1 MSRILCYNGLMAHT
15 SFTAQMAAK
24 TGLDEKYIIPYG
36 LDKAKVS
43 LQAFKSTD
51 KRGKLILVSA
61 LTPTPA
67 GEGKTTV
74 SIGLA
79 QGMQAIG
86 KKVCLALRE
95 PSMGPVF
102 GRKGGATGGG
112 ASSITPGESINLCF
126 NGDFPAITAANNLL
140 AAVIDNALFYKT
152 TRLDQNKVTWK
163 RVMDM
168 NDRSLRSIVVGLNRN
183 GVPREDGFNITP
195 ASEIMACFCLAEDF
209 DDLRRRIDNIVIGF
223 TADDEAVYARE
234 LGVTDALLA
243 ILRDAINPNLVQSL
257 EGVPAFVHGGPFANI
272 AHGCNSVIATK
283 MAMTCGDYA
292 VTEAGFAFDLGAEK
306 FLDIKCRQSGIS
318 PDAIVIV
325 ATIRALKMHGGVA
338 KTDLETPNADAVRR
352 GLDNLAAHI
361 ESAKLYNRP
370 VTVAINLF
378 AATDTEEEIAAVK
391 ELCASM
397 DVRCAVADVFGK
409 GGAGATELAKLVT
422 DSISDSPAPFECLYS
437 LDIPVEERM
446 ATIARKIYG
455 ADGIVLTKAAQK
467 KLALMEKNGLTALPI
482 CMAKTQNSLSD
493 NAALTGRPKGFTITI
508 RDFEIANGAG
518 FLVALCGDILRM
530 PALPKVPSACDI
542 RVDADGNISGM
553 KG

>member
-1 MSRILCYNGLMAHT
+1 MANT
-15 SFTAQMAAK
+15 ESFTAKMAA
-24 TGLDEKYIIPYG
+24 TLGLDEQMVVPYG
-36 LDKAKVS
+36 RDKAKVS
-43 LQAFKSTD
+43 LQVLRERPRK
-51 KRGKLILVSA
+51 GKLVLVSA

-79 QGMQAIG
+79 QGLKANG
-86 KKVCLALRE
+86 KSVCLALRE

-126 NGDFPAITAANNLL
+126 NGDFPAITSANNLL

-152 TRLDQNKVTWK
+152 TRLDQNKVLWK
-163 RVMDM
+163 RVIDM
-168 NDRSLRSIVVGLNRN
+168 NDRSLRSIVVGLNKN
-183 GVPREDGFNITP
+183 GVPREEGFNITP
-195 ASEIMACFCLAEDF
+195 ASEIMACFCLAEDLE
-209 DDLRRRIDNIVIGF
+209 DLRRRIDNIVVGF
-223 TADDEAVYARE
+223 TAEDEAVYARE
-234 LGVTDALLA
+234 FGVTDSLLA
-243 ILRDAINPNLVQSL
+243 ILREAINPNLVQSL

-283 MAMTCGDYA
+283 MALACADYA

-306 FLDIKCRQSGIS
+306 FLDIKCRQSGLS

-338 KTDLETPNADAVRR
+338 KTELDPPNADAVRR
-352 GLDNLAAHI
+352 GLANLQAHI

-378 AATDTEEEIAAVK
+378 EAFDTEEEIAAVK
-391 ELCASM
+391 ELCAQM
-397 DVRCAVADVFGK
+397 GVGCAVANVFGK
-409 GGAGATELAKLVT
+409 GGEGARELAAIVAE
-422 DSISDSPAPFECLYS
+422 SMEGAAPEPFKCLYE

-455 ADGIVLTKAAQK
+455 ADGVVLTKAAQK
-467 KLALMEKNGLTALPI
+467 KLALMAANGLTDLPI

-493 NAALTGRPKGFTITI
+493 NATLPGRPTGFTITV

-518 FLVALCGDILRM
+518 FLVALCGDIMRM
-530 PALPKVPSACDI
+530 PALPKVPSACAI
-542 RVDADGNISGM
+542 KVDADGNISGM

>member
-1 MSRILCYNGLMAHT
+1 
-15 SFTAQMAAK
+15 MAAVL
-24 TGLDEKYIIPYG
+24 GLDEQMIIPYG
-36 LDKAKVS
+36 RDKAKVS
-43 LQAFKSTD
+43 LQVLKERPC
-51 KRGKLILVSA
+51 KGKLILVSA

-79 QGMQAIG
+79 QGMKAIG
-86 KKVCLALRE
+86 KNVCLALRE

-112 ASSITPGESINLCF
+112 ASSITPGESINLGF
-126 NGDFPAITAANNLL
+126 TGDFPAITAANNLL

-168 NDRSLRSIVVGLNRN
+168 NDRALRNIVIGLNKN
-183 GVPREDGFNITP
+183 GVAREDGFNITP
-195 ASEIMACFCLAEDF
+195 ASEIMACFCLAEDR
-209 DDLRRRIDNIVIGF
+209 DDLRRRIDNIVVGF
-223 TADDEAVYARE
+223 TAENEAVYAKE
-234 LGVTDALLA
+234 FGVTDSLLA
-243 ILRDAINPNLVQSL
+243 ILKEAINPNLVQSL

-283 MAMTCGDYA
+283 MALACGDYA

-306 FLDIKCRQSGIS
+306 FLDIKCRQSGLS

-325 ATIRALKMHGGVA
+325 ATIRALKMHGGVD
-338 KTDLETPNADAVRR
+338 KKQLDPSNPEAVKR
-352 GLDNLAAHI
+352 GLANLQAHI
-361 ESAKLYNRP
+361 ESAKLYKRP

-378 AATDTEEEIAAVK
+378 EAFDTEEEIAAVK

-397 DVRCAVADVFGK
+397 GVGCAVANVFGK
-409 GGAGATELAKLVT
+409 GGEGSVELARLVT
-422 DSISDSPAPFECLYS
+422 ESIENAENPPFECLYS
-437 LDIPVEERM
+437 LDIPVVERM
-446 ATIARKIYG
+446 ATIARSIYG
-455 ADGIVLTKAAQK
+455 AEGVVLTPAAKK
-467 KLALMEKNGLTALPI
+467 KLALMEANGLTNLPV

-493 NAALTGRPKGFTITI
+493 NANLPGRPTGFTITV

-518 FLVALCGDILRM
+518 FLVALCGDIMRM
-530 PALPKVPSACDI
+530 PGLPKVPSACDI
-542 RVDADGNISGM
+542 RVDSDGNITGM

>member
-1 MSRILCYNGLMAHT
+1 MANT
-15 SFTAQMAAK
+15 QSFTAQMAAAL
-24 TGLDEKYIIPYG
+24 GLDEQMIVPYG
-36 LDKAKVS
+36 RDKAKVS
-43 LQAFKSTD
+43 LQVLRERPRK
-51 KRGKLILVSA
+51 GKLILVSA

-79 QGMQAIG
+79 QGLKANG
-86 KKVCLALRE
+86 KSVCLALRE

-152 TRLDQNKVTWK
+152 TRLDQNKVLWK
-163 RVMDM
+163 RVIDM
-168 NDRSLRSIVVGLNRN
+168 NDRSLRNIVVGLNRN

-195 ASEIMACFCLAEDF
+195 ASEIMACFCLAEDLE
-209 DDLRRRIDNIVIGF
+209 DLRRRIDNIVVGF

-234 LGVTDALLA
+234 FGVTDSLLA
-243 ILRDAINPNLVQSL
+243 ILREAINPNLVQSL

-283 MAMTCGDYA
+283 MALACADYA

-306 FLDIKCRQSGIS
+306 FLDIKCRQSGLS

-338 KTDLETPNADAVRR
+338 KTELDPPNADAVRR
-352 GLDNLAAHI
+352 GLANLQAHI

-378 AATDTEEEIAAVK
+378 EAFDTEEEIAAVK
-391 ELCASM
+391 ELCAQM
-397 DVRCAVADVFGK
+397 GVGCAVANVFGK
-409 GGAGATELAKLVT
+409 GGAGAQELATIVAE
-422 DSISDSPAPFECLYS
+422 SMEGAAPEPFKCLYE

-455 ADGIVLTKAAQK
+455 ADGVVLTKAAQK
-467 KLALMEKNGLTALPI
+467 KLALMAANGLTDLPI

-493 NAALTGRPKGFTITI
+493 NATLPGRPTGFTITV

-518 FLVALCGDILRM
+518 FLVALCGDIMRM
-530 PALPKVPSACDI
+530 PALPKVPSACAI
-542 RVDADGNISGM
+542 KVDADGNISGM

>member
-1 MSRILCYNGLMAHT
+1 MCYIAPMANT
-15 SFTAQMAAK
+15 ESFTAKMAAAL
-24 TGLDEKYIIPYG
+24 GLDEQMIVPYG
-36 LDKAKVS
+36 RDKAKVS
-43 LQAFKSTD
+43 LQVLRERPRK
-51 KRGKLILVSA
+51 GKLVLVSA

-79 QGMQAIG
+79 QGLKANG
-86 KKVCLALRE
+86 KSVCLALRE

-126 NGDFPAITAANNLL
+126 NGDFPAITSANNLL

-152 TRLDQNKVTWK
+152 TRLDQNKVLWK
-163 RVMDM
+163 RVIDM
-168 NDRSLRSIVVGLNRN
+168 NDRALRNTVIGLNKN

-195 ASEIMACFCLAEDF
+195 ASEIMACFCLAEDLE
-209 DDLRRRIDNIVIGF
+209 DLRRRIDNIVVGF
-223 TADDEAVYARE
+223 TAEDEAVYARE
-234 LGVTDALLA
+234 FGVTDSLLA
-243 ILRDAINPNLVQSL
+243 ILREAINPNLVQSL

-283 MAMTCGDYA
+283 MALACADYA

-306 FLDIKCRQSGIS
+306 FLDIKCRQSGLS

-338 KTDLETPNADAVRR
+338 KTELDPPNAEAVRR
-352 GLDNLAAHI
+352 GLANLQAHI

-378 AATDTEEEIAAVK
+378 EAFDTEEEIAAVK
-391 ELCASM
+391 ELCAEM
-397 DVRCAVADVFGK
+397 GVGCAVANVFGK
-409 GGAGATELAKLVT
+409 GGEGSRELATIVAE
-422 DSISDSPAPFECLYS
+422 SIENSNPEPFKCLYE

-455 ADGIVLTKAAQK
+455 ADGVVLTKAAQK
-467 KLALMEKNGLTALPI
+467 KLALMAANGLTDLPI

-493 NAALTGRPKGFTITI
+493 NATLPGRPTGFTITV

-518 FLVALCGDILRM
+518 FLVALCGDIMRM
-530 PALPKVPSACDI
+530 PALPKVPSACFI
-542 RVDADGNISGM
+542 KVDADGNISGM

>member
-1 MSRILCYNGLMAHT
+1 MAHT

-43 LQAFKSTD
+43 LQALKSSD

-168 NDRSLRSIVVGLNRN
+168 NDRSLRNIVVGLNRN

-195 ASEIMACFCLAEDF
+195 ASEIMACFCLAEDL

-223 TADDEAVYARE
+223 TAEDEAVYARE

-243 ILRDAINPNLVQSL
+243 ILREAINPNLVQSL

-283 MAMTCGDYA
+283 MALACADYA

-306 FLDIKCRQSGIS
+306 FLDIKCRQSGLS

-338 KTDLETPNADAVRR
+338 KTELETPNAEAVRR

-378 AATDTEEEIAAVK
+378 AASDTEEEIAAVK

-397 DVRCAVADVFGK
+397 GVRCAVADVFGK
-409 GGAGATELAKLVT
+409 GGAGATKLAQLVT
-422 DSISDSPAPFECLYS
+422 ESISDSPAPFKCLYS

-455 ADGIVLTKAAQK
+455 ADGVVLTKAAQK
-467 KLALMEKNGLTALPI
+467 KLALMEKNGLTSLPV

-493 NAALTGRPKGFTITI
+493 NAALTGRPKGFTVTV

-530 PALPKVPSACDI
+530 PALPKVPSACDF
-542 RVDADGNISGM
+542 RVDAEGNISGM

>member
-1 MSRILCYNGLMAHT
+1 MANT
-15 SFTAQMAAK
+15 ESFTAKMAA
-24 TGLDEKYIIPYG
+24 TLGLDEQMVVPYG
-36 LDKAKVS
+36 RDKAKVS
-43 LQAFKSTD
+43 LQVLRERPRK
-51 KRGKLILVSA
+51 GKLVLVSA

-79 QGMQAIG
+79 QGLKANG
-86 KKVCLALRE
+86 KSVCLALRE

-126 NGDFPAITAANNLL
+126 NGDFPAITSANNLL

-152 TRLDQNKVTWK
+152 TRLDQNKVLWK
-163 RVMDM
+163 RVIDM
-168 NDRSLRSIVVGLNRN
+168 NDRSLRNIVVGLNKN

-195 ASEIMACFCLAEDF
+195 ASEIMACFCLAEDLE
-209 DDLRRRIDNIVIGF
+209 DLRRRIDNIVVGF
-223 TADDEAVYARE
+223 TAEDEAVYARE
-234 LGVTDALLA
+234 FGVTDSLLA
-243 ILRDAINPNLVQSL
+243 ILREAINPNLVQSL

-283 MAMTCGDYA
+283 MALACADYV

-306 FLDIKCRQSGIS
+306 FLDIKCRQSGLS

-338 KTDLETPNADAVRR
+338 KTELDPPNAEAVRR
-352 GLDNLAAHI
+352 GLANLQAHI
-361 ESAKLYNRP
+361 ESAKLYKRP

-378 AATDTEEEIAAVK
+378 EAFDTEEEIAAVK
-391 ELCASM
+391 ELCAQM
-397 DVRCAVADVFGK
+397 GVGCAVANVFGQ
-409 GGAGATELAKLVT
+409 GGEGARELAAIVAE
-422 DSISDSPAPFECLYS
+422 SMEGPAPEPFKCLYE

-455 ADGIVLTKAAQK
+455 ADGVVLTKAAQK
-467 KLALMEKNGLTALPI
+467 KLALMAANGLTDLPI

-493 NAALTGRPKGFTITI
+493 NAALPGRPTGFTITV

-518 FLVALCGDILRM
+518 FLVALCGDIMRM
-530 PALPKVPSACDI
+530 PALPKVPSACAI
-542 RVDADGNISGM
+542 KVDADGNISGM

>member
-1 MSRILCYNGLMAHT
+1 MADT

-24 TGLDEKYIIPYG
+24 LGLDEKYVIPYG
-36 LDKAKVS
+36 HDKAKVS
-43 LQAFKSTD
+43 LEVLKQD
-51 KRGKLILVSA
+51 RKRGRLILVSA

-79 QGMQAIG
+79 QGLQAVG
-86 KKVCLALRE
+86 QRVCLALRE

-112 ASSITPGESINLCF
+112 ASSIIPGESINLGF
-126 NGDFPAITAANNLL
+126 TGDFPAITAANNLL

-168 NDRSLRSIVVGLNRN
+168 NDRALRSIVVGLNKN

-195 ASEIMACFCLAEDF
+195 ASEIMACFCLAEDR
-209 DDLRRRIDNIVIGF
+209 DDLRRRLDNMVIGF
-223 TADDEAVYARE
+223 TAEDEAVYARE

-243 ILRDAINPNLVQSL
+243 ILKEAVNPNLVQSL

-283 MAMTCGDYA
+283 MALACGDYA

-306 FLDIKCRQSGIS
+306 FLDIKCRQSGLS

-338 KTDLETPNADAVRR
+338 KDALETPNVEAVRR

-361 ESAKLYNRP
+361 ESARLYKRP
-370 VTVAINLF
+370 VTIAINLF

-397 DVRCAVADVFGK
+397 GVGCAVADVFGK
-409 GGAGATELAKLVT
+409 GGAGATELAETVLA
-422 DSISDSPAPFECLYS
+422 SMQPEYEPFECLYS
-437 LDIPVEERM
+437 LDLSVEERM
-446 ATIARKIYG
+446 ATIARKVYG
-455 ADGIVLTKAAQK
+455 ADGVVLTKPAQK
-467 KLALMEKNGLTALPI
+467 KLALMQKNGLTDLPI

-493 NAALTGRPKGFTITI
+493 NAGLLGRPTGFTVTV

-518 FLVALCGDILRM
+518 FLVALCGDIMRM
-530 PALPKVPSACDI
+530 PALPKVPAACAI
-542 RVDADGNISGM
+542 KVSADGTITGM

>member
-1 MSRILCYNGLMAHT
+1 MANT
-15 SFTAQMAAK
+15 ESFTAKMAA
-24 TGLDEKYIIPYG
+24 TLGLDEQMIVPYG
-36 LDKAKVS
+36 RDKAKVS
-43 LQAFKSTD
+43 LQALRERSRK
-51 KRGKLILVSA
+51 GKLVLVSA

-79 QGMQAIG
+79 QGLKANG
-86 KKVCLALRE
+86 KSVCLALRE

-126 NGDFPAITAANNLL
+126 NGDFPAITSANNLL

-152 TRLDQNKVTWK
+152 TRLDQNKVLWK
-163 RVMDM
+163 RVIDM
-168 NDRSLRSIVVGLNRN
+168 NDRSLRNIVVGLNKN
-183 GVPREDGFNITP
+183 GVPREEGFNITP
-195 ASEIMACFCLAEDF
+195 ASEIMACFCLAEDLE
-209 DDLRRRIDNIVIGF
+209 DLRRRIDNIVVGF
-223 TADDEAVYARE
+223 TAEDEAVYARE
-234 LGVTDALLA
+234 FGVTDSLLA
-243 ILRDAINPNLVQSL
+243 ILREAINPNLVQSL

-283 MAMTCGDYA
+283 MALACADYA

-306 FLDIKCRQSGIS
+306 FLDIKCRQSGLS

-338 KTDLETPNADAVRR
+338 KTELDPPNAEAVRR
-352 GLDNLAAHI
+352 GLANLQAHI

-378 AATDTEEEIAAVK
+378 EAFDTEEEIAAVK
-391 ELCASM
+391 ELCAQM
-397 DVRCAVADVFGK
+397 GVGCAVANVFGK
-409 GGAGATELAKLVT
+409 GGEGARELARIVAE
-422 DSISDSPAPFECLYS
+422 SMEGAAPEPFKCLYE

-455 ADGIVLTKAAQK
+455 ADGVVLTKAAQK
-467 KLALMEKNGLTALPI
+467 KLALMAANGLTDLPI

-493 NAALTGRPKGFTITI
+493 NATLPGRPTGFTITV

-518 FLVALCGDILRM
+518 FLVALCGDIMRM
-530 PALPKVPSACDI
+530 PALPKVPSACAI
-542 RVDADGNISGM
+542 KVDADGNISGM

>member
-1 MSRILCYNGLMAHT
+1 M

-24 TGLDEKYIIPYG
+24 LGLDEKYVIPYG
-36 LDKAKVS
+36 YDKAKVS
-43 LQAFKSTD
+43 LEVLKQD
-51 KRGKLILVSA
+51 RKRGRLILVSA

-79 QGMQAIG
+79 QGLQAVG
-86 KKVCLALRE
+86 QKVCLALRE

-112 ASSITPGESINLCF
+112 ASSITPGESINLGF
-126 NGDFPAITAANNLL
+126 TGDFPAITAANNLL

-168 NDRSLRSIVVGLNRN
+168 NDRALRQIVVGLNKN

-195 ASEIMACFCLAEDF
+195 ASEIMACFCLAEDR

-243 ILRDAINPNLVQSL
+243 ILKEAVNPNLVQSL

-283 MAMTCGDYA
+283 MALSCADYA

-306 FLDIKCRQSGIS
+306 FLDIKCRQSGLS

-338 KTDLETPNADAVRR
+338 KDALETPNADAVRR

-361 ESAKLYNRP
+361 ESARLYKRP
-370 VTVAINLF
+370 VTIAINLF

-391 ELCASM
+391 EMCAAM
-397 DVRCAVADVFGK
+397 GVGCAVADVFGK
-409 GGAGATELAKLVT
+409 GGAGATELAETVLA
-422 DSISDSPAPFECLYS
+422 SMQPEYEPFECLYS
-437 LDIPVEERM
+437 LDLSVEERM
-446 ATIARKIYG
+446 TTIARKIYG
-455 ADGIVLTKAAQK
+455 ADGLVLTKAAQK
-467 KLALMEKNGLTALPI
+467 KLALMEKNGLTNLPI

-493 NAALTGRPKGFTITI
+493 NAGLLGRPTGFTVTV

-518 FLVALCGDILRM
+518 FLVALCGDIMRM
-530 PALPKVPSACDI
+530 PALPKVPAACAI
-542 RVDADGNISGM
+542 KVDAAGNITGM

>member
-1 MSRILCYNGLMAHT
+1 MAHT
-15 SFTAQMAAK
+15 SFTAQMAAV

-43 LQAFKSTD
+43 LKAFKSSD

-168 NDRSLRSIVVGLNRN
+168 NDRSLRNIVVGLNRN
-183 GVPREDGFNITP
+183 GVPREEGFNITP
-195 ASEIMACFCLAEDF
+195 ASEIMACFCLAEDM

-243 ILRDAINPNLVQSL
+243 ILREAINPNLVQSL

-283 MAMTCGDYA
+283 MAMTCADYA

-306 FLDIKCRQSGIS
+306 FLDIKCRQSGLS

-338 KTDLETPNADAVRR
+338 KTELETPNAEAVRR

-378 AATDTEEEIAAVK
+378 AASDTEEEIAAVK

-409 GGAGATELAKLVT
+409 GGAGATELAQLVT
-422 DSISDSPAPFECLYS
+422 DSISDTPAPFECLYS

-455 ADGIVLTKAAQK
+455 ADGVVLTKPAQK
-467 KLALMEKNGLTALPI
+467 KLALMEKNGLTNLPI

>member
-1 MSRILCYNGLMAHT
+1 MADT

-24 TGLDEKYIIPYG
+24 LGLDEKYVIPYG
-36 LDKAKVS
+36 HDKAKVS
-43 LQAFKSTD
+43 LEVLKQD
-51 KRGKLILVSA
+51 RKRGRLILVSA

-79 QGMQAIG
+79 QGLQAVG
-86 KKVCLALRE
+86 QRVCLALRE

-112 ASSITPGESINLCF
+112 ASSITPGESINLGF
-126 NGDFPAITAANNLL
+126 TGDFPAITAANNLL

-168 NDRSLRSIVVGLNRN
+168 NDRALRSIVVGLNKN

-195 ASEIMACFCLAEDF
+195 ASEIMACFCLAEDR
-209 DDLRRRIDNIVIGF
+209 DDLRRRLDNMVIGF

-243 ILRDAINPNLVQSL
+243 ILKEAVNPNLVQSL

-283 MAMTCGDYA
+283 MALSCGDYA

-306 FLDIKCRQSGIS
+306 FLDIKCRQSGLS

-338 KTDLETPNADAVRR
+338 KDALETPNVEAVRR

-361 ESAKLYNRP
+361 ESARLYKRP
-370 VTVAINLF
+370 VTIAINLF

-391 ELCASM
+391 EMCASM
-397 DVRCAVADVFGK
+397 GVGCAVADVFGK
-409 GGAGATELAKLVT
+409 GGAGATELAETVLA
-422 DSISDSPAPFECLYS
+422 SMQPEYEPFECLYS
-437 LDIPVEERM
+437 LDLSVEERM

-455 ADGIVLTKAAQK
+455 ADGVVLTKPAQK
-467 KLALMEKNGLTALPI
+467 KLALMAKNGLTDLPI

-493 NAALTGRPKGFTITI
+493 NAGLLGRPTGFTVTV

-518 FLVALCGDILRM
+518 FLVALCGDIMRM
-530 PALPKVPSACDI
+530 PALPKVPAACAI
-542 RVDADGNISGM
+542 KVSADGTITGM

>member
-1 MSRILCYNGLMAHT
+1 MANT
-15 SFTAQMAAK
+15 QSFTAQMAAAL
-24 TGLDEKYIIPYG
+24 GLDEQMIVPYG
-36 LDKAKVS
+36 RDKAKVS
-43 LQAFKSTD
+43 LQVLRERPQK
-51 KRGKLILVSA
+51 GKLILVSA

-79 QGMQAIG
+79 QGLKANG
-86 KKVCLALRE
+86 KSVCLALRE

-126 NGDFPAITAANNLL
+126 NGDFPAITSANNLL

-152 TRLDQNKVTWK
+152 TRLDQNKVLWK
-163 RVMDM
+163 RVIDM
-168 NDRSLRSIVVGLNRN
+168 NDRSLRNIVVGLNKN
-183 GVPREDGFNITP
+183 GVPREEGFNITP
-195 ASEIMACFCLAEDF
+195 ASEIMACFCLAEDLE
-209 DDLRRRIDNIVIGF
+209 DLRRRIDNIVVGF
-223 TADDEAVYARE
+223 TAEDEAVYARE
-234 LGVTDALLA
+234 FGVTDSLLA
-243 ILRDAINPNLVQSL
+243 ILREAINPNLVQSL

-283 MAMTCGDYA
+283 MALACADYA

-306 FLDIKCRQSGIS
+306 FLDIKCRQSGLS

-338 KTDLETPNADAVRR
+338 KTELDPPNADAVRR
-352 GLDNLAAHI
+352 GLANLQAHI

-378 AATDTEEEIAAVK
+378 EAFDTEEEIAAVK
-391 ELCASM
+391 ELCAQM
-397 DVRCAVADVFGK
+397 GVGCAVANVFGK
-409 GGAGATELAKLVT
+409 GGAGAQELAAIVAE
-422 DSISDSPAPFECLYS
+422 SMEGAVPEPFKCLYE

-455 ADGIVLTKAAQK
+455 ADGVVLTKAAQK
-467 KLALMEKNGLTALPI
+467 KLALMAANGLTDLPI

-493 NAALTGRPKGFTITI
+493 NATLPGRPTGFTITV

-518 FLVALCGDILRM
+518 FLVALCGDIMRM
-530 PALPKVPSACDI
+530 PALPKVPSACAI
-542 RVDADGNISGM
+542 KVDADGNISGM

>member
-1 MSRILCYNGLMAHT
+1 MNTTER
-15 SFTAQMAAK
+15 FTEKMAAVL
-24 TGLDEKYIIPYG
+24 GLDEQMIIPYG

-43 LQAFKSTD
+43 LQVLKERPC
-51 KRGKLILVSA
+51 KGKLILVSA

-79 QGMQAIG
+79 QGMKAIG
-86 KKVCLALRE
+86 KNVCLALRE

-112 ASSITPGESINLCF
+112 ASSITPGESINLGF
-126 NGDFPAITAANNLL
+126 TGDFPAITAANNLL

-168 NDRSLRSIVVGLNRN
+168 NDRALRNIVIGLNKN
-183 GVPREDGFNITP
+183 GVTREDGFNITP
-195 ASEIMACFCLAEDF
+195 ASEIMACFCLAEDR
-209 DDLRRRIDNIVIGF
+209 DDLRRRIDNIVVGF
-223 TADDEAVYARE
+223 TADNEAVYAKE
-234 LGVTDALLA
+234 FGVTDSLLA
-243 ILRDAINPNLVQSL
+243 ILKDAINPNLVQSL

-283 MAMTCGDYA
+283 MALACGDYA

-306 FLDIKCRQSGIS
+306 FLDIKCRQSGLS

-325 ATIRALKMHGGVA
+325 ATIRALKMHGGVD
-338 KTDLETPNADAVRR
+338 KKQLDPSNPEAVKR
-352 GLDNLAAHI
+352 GLANLQAHI
-361 ESAKLYNRP
+361 ESAKLYKRP

-378 AATDTEEEIAAVK
+378 EAFDTEEEIAAVK

-397 DVRCAVADVFGK
+397 GVGCAVANVFGK
-409 GGAGATELAKLVT
+409 GGEGSTELARLVI
-422 DSISDSPAPFECLYS
+422 DSMENAENAPFECLYS
-437 LDIPVEERM
+437 LDIPVVERM
-446 ATIARKIYG
+446 ATIARSIYG
-455 ADGIVLTKAAQK
+455 ADGVVLTPAAKK
-467 KLALMEKNGLTALPI
+467 KLALMEANGLTDLPI

-493 NAALTGRPKGFTITI
+493 NANLPGRPTGFTITV

-518 FLVALCGDILRM
+518 FLVALCGDIMRM
-530 PALPKVPSACDI
+530 PGLPKVPSACDI

>member
-1 MSRILCYNGLMAHT
+1 MADM

-24 TGLDEKYIIPYG
+24 LGLDEKYVIPYG
-36 LDKAKVS
+36 HDKAKVS
-43 LQAFKSTD
+43 LEVLKQD
-51 KRGKLILVSA
+51 RKRGRLILVSA

-79 QGMQAIG
+79 QGLQAVG
-86 KKVCLALRE
+86 QKVCLALRE

-112 ASSITPGESINLCF
+112 ASSITPGESINLGF
-126 NGDFPAITAANNLL
+126 TGDFPAITAANNLL

-168 NDRSLRSIVVGLNRN
+168 NDRALRQIVVGLNKN

-195 ASEIMACFCLAEDF
+195 ASEIMACFCLAEDR
-209 DDLRRRIDNIVIGF
+209 DDLRRRLDNMVIGF

-243 ILRDAINPNLVQSL
+243 ILKEAVNPNLVQSL

-283 MAMTCGDYA
+283 MALSCADYA

-306 FLDIKCRQSGIS
+306 FLDIKCRQSGLS

-338 KTDLETPNADAVRR
+338 KDALETPNPDAVRR

-361 ESAKLYNRP
+361 ESARLYKRP
-370 VTVAINLF
+370 VTIAINLF

-391 ELCASM
+391 DMCASM
-397 DVRCAVADVFGK
+397 GVGCAVADVFGK
-409 GGAGATELAKLVT
+409 GGAGATELAETVLA
-422 DSISDSPAPFECLYS
+422 SIQPEYEPFEYLYS
-437 LDIPVEERM
+437 LDMSVEERM
-446 ATIARKIYG
+446 STIARKIYG
-455 ADGIVLTKAAQK
+455 ADGLVLTKAAQK
-467 KLALMEKNGLTALPI
+467 KLALMAANGLTDLPI

-493 NAALTGRPKGFTITI
+493 NAGLLGRPTGFTVTV

-518 FLVALCGDILRM
+518 FLVALCGDIMRM
-530 PALPKVPSACDI
+530 PALPKVPAACAI
-542 RVDADGNISGM
+542 KVDTDGNITGM

>member
-1 MSRILCYNGLMAHT
+1 MADT

-24 TGLDEKYIIPYG
+24 LGLDEKYVIPYG
-36 LDKAKVS
+36 HDKAKVS
-43 LQAFKSTD
+43 LEVLKQD
-51 KRGKLILVSA
+51 RKRGRLILVSA

-79 QGMQAIG
+79 QGLQAVG
-86 KKVCLALRE
+86 QRVCLALRE

-112 ASSITPGESINLCF
+112 ASSITPGESINLGF
-126 NGDFPAITAANNLL
+126 TGDFPAITAANNLL

-168 NDRSLRSIVVGLNRN
+168 NDRALRSIVVGLNKN

-195 ASEIMACFCLAEDF
+195 ASEIMACFCLAEDR
-209 DDLRRRIDNIVIGF
+209 DDLRRRLDNMVIGF
-223 TADDEAVYARE
+223 TAEDEAVYARE

-243 ILRDAINPNLVQSL
+243 ILKEAVNPNLVQSL

-283 MAMTCGDYA
+283 MALACGDYA

-306 FLDIKCRQSGIS
+306 FLDIKCRQSGLS

-338 KTDLETPNADAVRR
+338 KDALETPNVEAVRR

-361 ESAKLYNRP
+361 ESARLYKRP
-370 VTVAINLF
+370 VTIAINLF

-397 DVRCAVADVFGK
+397 GVGCAVADVFGK
-409 GGAGATELAKLVT
+409 GGAGATELAETVLA
-422 DSISDSPAPFECLYS
+422 SMQPEYEPFECLYS
-437 LDIPVEERM
+437 LDLSVEERM
-446 ATIARKIYG
+446 ATIARKVYG
-455 ADGIVLTKAAQK
+455 ADGVVLTKPAQK
-467 KLALMEKNGLTALPI
+467 KLALMQKNGLTDLPI

-493 NAALTGRPKGFTITI
+493 NAGLLGRPTGFTVTV

-518 FLVALCGDILRM
+518 FLVALCGDIMRM
-530 PALPKVPSACDI
+530 PALPKVPAACAI
-542 RVDADGNISGM
+542 KVSADGTITGM

>member
-1 MSRILCYNGLMAHT
+1 
-15 SFTAQMAAK
+15 MAARL
-24 TGLDEKYIIPYG
+24 GLEEEWVTPYG
-36 LDKAKVS
+36 RDKAKVS
-43 LQAFKSTD
+43 ITALRQRERK
-51 KRGKLILVSA
+51 GKLILVSA

-79 QGMQAIG
+79 QGLQAIG
-86 KKVCLALRE
+86 KSVCLALRE

-140 AAVIDNALFYKT
+140 AAVLDNALFYKT

-168 NDRSLRSIVVGLNRN
+168 NDRALRHIIVGVNRN
-183 GVPREDGFNITP
+183 GVVREDGFNITP
-195 ASEIMACFCLAEDF
+195 ASEVMACLCLAEDLE
-209 DDLRRRIDNIVIGF
+209 DLRRRLDSIVVGF
-223 TADDEAVYARE
+223 TAEDEAVYARE
-234 LGVTDALLA
+234 FGVTDAMLA
-243 ILRDAINPNLVQSL
+243 ILREAINPNLVQSL

-283 MAMTCGDYA
+283 MALACADYA

-306 FLDIKCRQSGIS
+306 FLDIKCRQSGLA

-325 ATIRALKMHGGVA
+325 ATIRALKMHGGVDKKNLDA
-338 KTDLETPNADAVRR
+338 AHPEAVRR
-352 GLDNLAAHI
+352 GLANLEAHI
-361 ESAKLYNRP
+361 ASAQMYGRP
-370 VTVAINLF
+370 VVVAINLF
-378 AATDTEEEIAAVK
+378 EGLDTAEEIAEVQERCA
-391 ELCASM
+391 ELG
-397 DVRCAVADVFGK
+397 VPCAVANVFGK
-409 GGAGATELAKLVT
+409 GGEGAKELAETVAQ
-422 DSISDSPAPFECLYS
+422 SIAQSSPAPFKPLYG
-437 LDIPVEERM
+437 LDAPVTERM
-446 ATIARKIYG
+446 RTIARSIYG
-455 ADGIVLTKAAQK
+455 ADDVILTPQAK
-467 KLALMEKNGLTALPI
+467 KRLALMEKNGLTDLPV

-493 NAALTGRPKGFTITI
+493 DATLLGRPTGFNITV

-518 FLVALCGDILRM
+518 FLVALCGDIMRM
-530 PALPKVPSACDI
+530 PALPKIPAACDI
-542 RVDADGNISGM
+542 KVDAEGRITGM

>member
-1 MSRILCYNGLMAHT
+1 MNTTER
-15 SFTAQMAAK
+15 FTEKMAAAL
-24 TGLDEKYIIPYG
+24 GLDEQMIIPYG

-43 LQAFKSTD
+43 LQVLKERPC
-51 KRGKLILVSA
+51 KGKLILVSA

-79 QGMQAIG
+79 QGMKAIG
-86 KKVCLALRE
+86 KNVCLALRE

-112 ASSITPGESINLCF
+112 ASSITPGESINLGF
-126 NGDFPAITAANNLL
+126 TGDFPAITAANNLL

-168 NDRSLRSIVVGLNRN
+168 NDRALRNIVIGLNKN
-183 GVPREDGFNITP
+183 GVTREDGFNITP
-195 ASEIMACFCLAEDF
+195 ASEIMACFCLAEDR
-209 DDLRRRIDNIVIGF
+209 DDLRRRIDNIVVGF
-223 TADDEAVYARE
+223 TADNEAVYAKE
-234 LGVTDALLA
+234 FGVTDSLLA
-243 ILRDAINPNLVQSL
+243 ILKDAINPNLVQSL

-283 MAMTCGDYA
+283 MALACGDYA

-306 FLDIKCRQSGIS
+306 FLDIKCRQSGLS

-325 ATIRALKMHGGVA
+325 ATIRALKMHGGVD
-338 KTDLETPNADAVRR
+338 KKQLDPSNPEAVKR
-352 GLDNLAAHI
+352 GLANLQAHI
-361 ESAKLYNRP
+361 ESAKLYKRP

-378 AATDTEEEIAAVK
+378 EAFDTEEEIAAVK

-397 DVRCAVADVFGK
+397 GVGCAVANVFGK
-409 GGAGATELAKLVT
+409 GGEGSTELARLVI
-422 DSISDSPAPFECLYS
+422 DSMENAENAPFECLYS
-437 LDIPVEERM
+437 LDIPVVERM
-446 ATIARKIYG
+446 ATIARSIYG
-455 ADGIVLTKAAQK
+455 ADGVVLTPAAKK
-467 KLALMEKNGLTALPI
+467 KLALMEANGLTDLPI

-493 NAALTGRPKGFTITI
+493 NANLPGRPTGFTITV

-518 FLVALCGDILRM
+518 FLVALCGDIMRM
-530 PALPKVPSACDI
+530 PGLPKVPSACDI

>member
-1 MSRILCYNGLMAHT
+1 MADM

-24 TGLDEKYIIPYG
+24 LGLDEKYVIPYG
-36 LDKAKVS
+36 YDKAKVS
-43 LQAFKSTD
+43 LEVLKQD
-51 KRGKLILVSA
+51 RKRGRLILVSA

-79 QGMQAIG
+79 QGLQAVG
-86 KKVCLALRE
+86 QKVCLALRE

-112 ASSITPGESINLCF
+112 ASSITPGESINLGF
-126 NGDFPAITAANNLL
+126 TGDFPAITAANNLL

-168 NDRSLRSIVVGLNRN
+168 NDRALRQIVVGLNKN

-195 ASEIMACFCLAEDF
+195 ASEIMACFCLAEDR
-209 DDLRRRIDNIVIGF
+209 DDLRRRLDNMVIGF
-223 TADDEAVYARE
+223 TTDDEAVYARE

-243 ILRDAINPNLVQSL
+243 ILKEAVNPNLVQSL

-283 MAMTCGDYA
+283 MALSCADYA

-306 FLDIKCRQSGIS
+306 FLDIKCRQSGLS

-338 KTDLETPNADAVRR
+338 KTDLETPNAEAVRR
-352 GLDNLAAHI
+352 GLVNLAAHI
-361 ESAKLYNRP
+361 ESARLYKRP

-378 AATDTEEEIAAVK
+378 AATDTEEEIAEVK
-391 ELCASM
+391 AMCAEM
-397 DVRCAVADVFGK
+397 GVGCAVADVFGK
-409 GGAGATELAKLVT
+409 GGAGSTELAETVLA
-422 DSISDSPAPFECLYS
+422 SMQPEYEPFECLYS
-437 LDIPVEERM
+437 LDLSVEERM

-455 ADGIVLTKAAQK
+455 ADGLVLTKPAQK
-467 KLALMEKNGLTALPI
+467 KLALMAKNGLTDLPI

-493 NAALTGRPKGFTITI
+493 NAGLLGRPTGFTVTV

-518 FLVALCGDILRM
+518 FLVALCGDIMRM
-530 PALPKVPSACDI
+530 PALPKVPAACDI
-542 RVDADGNISGM
+542 KVSADGTITGM

>member
-1 MSRILCYNGLMAHT
+1 MADT

-24 TGLDEKYIIPYG
+24 LGLDEKYVIPYG
-36 LDKAKVS
+36 HDKAKVS
-43 LQAFKSTD
+43 LEVLKQD
-51 KRGKLILVSA
+51 RKRGRLILVSA

-79 QGMQAIG
+79 QGLQAVG
-86 KKVCLALRE
+86 QKVCLALRE

-112 ASSITPGESINLCF
+112 ASSITPGESINLGF
-126 NGDFPAITAANNLL
+126 TGDFPAITAANNLL

-168 NDRSLRSIVVGLNRN
+168 NDRALRNIVVGLNKN

-195 ASEIMACFCLAEDF
+195 ASEIMACFCLAEDR

-243 ILRDAINPNLVQSL
+243 ILREAVNPNLVQSL

-283 MAMTCGDYA
+283 MALSCADYA

-306 FLDIKCRQSGIS
+306 FLDIKCRQSGLS

-338 KTDLETPNADAVRR
+338 KDALETPNAEAVRR
-352 GLDNLAAHI
+352 GLANLAAHI
-361 ESAKLYNRP
+361 ESARLYKRP
-370 VTVAINLF
+370 VTIAINLF

-397 DVRCAVADVFGK
+397 GVGCAVADVFGK
-409 GGAGATELAKLVT
+409 GGTGATELAETVLA
-422 DSISDSPAPFECLYS
+422 SMQSEYEPFECLYG
-437 LDIPVEERM
+437 LDLSVEERM

-455 ADGIVLTKAAQK
+455 ADGVVLTKPAQK
-467 KLALMEKNGLTALPI
+467 KLALMQKNGLTDLPI

-493 NAALTGRPKGFTITI
+493 NAGLLGRPSGFTVTV

-518 FLVALCGDILRM
+518 FLVALCGDIMRM
-530 PALPKVPSACDI
+530 PALPKVPAACDI
-542 RVDADGNISGM
+542 KVAADGTITGM

>member
-1 MSRILCYNGLMAHT
+1 MCYAEHMANT
-15 SFTAQMAAK
+15 QSFTAQMAAAL
-24 TGLDEKYIIPYG
+24 GLDEQMIVPYG
-36 LDKAKVS
+36 RDKAKVS
-43 LQAFKSTD
+43 LQVLRGRPRK
-51 KRGKLILVSA
+51 GKLILVSA

-79 QGMQAIG
+79 QGLKANG
-86 KKVCLALRE
+86 KSVCLALRE

-112 ASSITPGESINLCF
+112 ASSIIPGESINLCF
-126 NGDFPAITAANNLL
+126 NGDFSAITSANNLL

-152 TRLDQNKVTWK
+152 TRLDQNKVLWK
-163 RVMDM
+163 RVIDM
-168 NDRSLRSIVVGLNRN
+168 NDRSLRNIVVGLNKN

-195 ASEIMACFCLAEDF
+195 ASEIMACFCLAEDLE
-209 DDLRRRIDNIVIGF
+209 DLRRRIDNIVVGF
-223 TADDEAVYARE
+223 TAEDEAVYARE
-234 LGVTDALLA
+234 FGVTDSLLA

-283 MAMTCGDYA
+283 MALTCADYA

-306 FLDIKCRQSGIS
+306 FLDIKCRQSGLS

-338 KTDLETPNADAVRR
+338 KTELDAPDAAAVRR
-352 GLDNLAAHI
+352 GLANLQAHI
-361 ESAKLYNRP
+361 ESAKLYKRP

-378 AATDTEEEIAAVK
+378 EAFDTEEEIAAVK
-391 ELCASM
+391 ELCAQM
-397 DVRCAVADVFGK
+397 GVGCAVANVFGK
-409 GGAGATELAKLVT
+409 GGEGARELAAIVAESMEGAATE
-422 DSISDSPAPFECLYS
+422 PFKCLYE

-455 ADGIVLTKAAQK
+455 ADGVVLTKAAQK
-467 KLALMEKNGLTALPI
+467 KLALMAANGLTDLPI

-493 NAALTGRPKGFTITI
+493 NATLPGRPTGFSITV

-518 FLVALCGDILRM
+518 FLVALCGDIMRM
-530 PALPKVPSACDI
+530 PALPKVPSACAI
-542 RVDADGNISGM
+542 KVDSMGNISGM

>member
-1 MSRILCYNGLMAHT
+1 MNT
-15 SFTAQMAAK
+15 TQSFTEQMAAVL
-24 TGLDEKYIIPYG
+24 GLDEQMIIPYG
-36 LDKAKVS
+36 RDKAKVS
-43 LQAFKSTD
+43 LQVLRERTQ
-51 KRGKLILVSA
+51 RGKLILVSA

-79 QGMQAIG
+79 QGMKAIG

-112 ASSITPGESINLCF
+112 ASSITPGESINLGF
-126 NGDFPAITAANNLL
+126 TGDFPAITAANNLL

-168 NDRSLRSIVVGLNRN
+168 NDRSLRNIVIGLNKS
-183 GVPREDGFNITP
+183 GVAREDGFNITP
-195 ASEIMACFCLAEDF
+195 ASEIMACFCLAEDR
-209 DDLRRRIDNIVIGF
+209 DDLRRRIDNIVVGF
-223 TADDEAVYARE
+223 TAENEAVYAKE
-234 LGVTDALLA
+234 FGVTDSLLA
-243 ILRDAINPNLVQSL
+243 ILKEAINPNLVQSL

-283 MAMTCGDYA
+283 MALACADYA

-306 FLDIKCRQSGIS
+306 FLDIKCRQSGLA

-325 ATIRALKMHGGVA
+325 ATIRALKMHGGVD
-338 KTDLETPNADAVRR
+338 KKQLDTPDAEAVKR
-352 GLDNLAAHI
+352 GLANLQAHI
-361 ESAKLYNRP
+361 ESAKLYKRP

-378 AATDTEEEIAAVK
+378 EAFDTEDEIAAVK

-397 DVRCAVADVFGK
+397 GVGCAVANVFGK
-409 GGAGATELAKLVT
+409 GGEGSQELARIVT
-422 DSISDSPAPFECLYS
+422 ESIETAENAPFECLYG
-437 LDIPVEERM
+437 LDIPVVERM
-446 ATIARKIYG
+446 ATIARSIYG
-455 ADGIVLTKAAQK
+455 ADGVVLTPAAKK
-467 KLALMEKNGLTALPI
+467 KLALMEANGLTDLPI

-493 NAALTGRPKGFTITI
+493 NANLPGRPTGFTITV

-518 FLVALCGDILRM
+518 FLVALCGDIMRM
-530 PALPKVPSACDI
+530 PGLPKVPSACDI
-542 RVDADGNISGM
+542 RVDADGNITGM

>member
-1 MSRILCYNGLMAHT
+1 MAHT

-24 TGLDEKYIIPYG
+24 TGLDEKYIIHYG

-43 LQAFKSTD
+43 LQALKSSD

-79 QGMQAIG
+79 QGMQTIG

-126 NGDFPAITAANNLL
+126 NGDFPAITNANNLL

-195 ASEIMACFCLAEDF
+195 ASEIMACFCLAEDL

-223 TADDEAVYARE
+223 TAEDEAVYARE

-243 ILRDAINPNLVQSL
+243 ILREAINPNLVQSL

-283 MAMTCGDYA
+283 MALTCADYA

-306 FLDIKCRQSGIS
+306 FLDIKCRQSGLS

-338 KTDLETPNADAVRR
+338 KTELEAPNAEAVRR

-378 AATDTEEEIAAVK
+378 AASDTEEEIAAVK

-397 DVRCAVADVFGK
+397 GVRCAVADVFGK
-409 GGAGATELAKLVT
+409 GGAGATELAQLVT
-422 DSISDSPAPFECLYS
+422 ESISDSPAPFECLYS

-446 ATIARKIYG
+446 SAIARKIYG
-455 ADGIVLTKAAQK
+455 ADGVVLTKAAQK
-467 KLALMEKNGLTALPI
+467 KLALMEKNGLTDLPI

-493 NAALTGRPKGFTITI
+493 NAALTGRPKGFTITV

-530 PALPKVPSACDI
+530 PALPKVPSACAI
-542 RVDADGNISGM
+542 RVDAEGNISGM

>member
-1 MSRILCYNGLMAHT
+1 MADT

-24 TGLDEKYIIPYG
+24 LGLDEKYVIPYG
-36 LDKAKVS
+36 HDKAKVS
-43 LQAFKSTD
+43 LEVLKQD
-51 KRGKLILVSA
+51 RKRGRLILVSA

-79 QGMQAIG
+79 QGLQAVG
-86 KKVCLALRE
+86 QRVCLALRE

-112 ASSITPGESINLCF
+112 ASSITPGESINLGF
-126 NGDFPAITAANNLL
+126 TGDFPAITAANNLL

-168 NDRSLRSIVVGLNRN
+168 NDRALRSIVVGLNKN

-195 ASEIMACFCLAEDF
+195 ASEIMACFCLAEDR
-209 DDLRRRIDNIVIGF
+209 DDLRRRLDNMVIGF

-234 LGVTDALLA
+234 LGVTDAMLA
-243 ILRDAINPNLVQSL
+243 ILKEAVNPNLVQSL

-283 MAMTCGDYA
+283 MALTCGDYA

-306 FLDIKCRQSGIS
+306 FLDIKCRQSGLS

-338 KTDLETPNADAVRR
+338 KDALETPNVDAVRR

-361 ESAKLYNRP
+361 ESARLYKRP
-370 VTVAINLF
+370 VTIAINLF

-391 ELCASM
+391 EMCASM
-397 DVRCAVADVFGK
+397 GVGCAVADVFGK
-409 GGAGATELAKLVT
+409 GGAGATELAETVLA
-422 DSISDSPAPFECLYS
+422 SMQPEYEPFECLYS
-437 LDIPVEERM
+437 LDMSVEERM
-446 ATIARKIYG
+446 STIARKIYG
-455 ADGIVLTKAAQK
+455 ADGVVLTKPAQK
-467 KLALMEKNGLTALPI
+467 KLALMAKNGLTDLPI

-493 NAALTGRPKGFTITI
+493 NAGLLGRPTGFTVTV

-518 FLVALCGDILRM
+518 FLVALCGDIMRM
-530 PALPKVPSACDI
+530 PALPKVPAACTI
-542 RVDADGNISGM
+542 KVSADGTITGM

>member
-1 MSRILCYNGLMAHT
+1 
-15 SFTAQMAAK
+15 MAARL
-24 TGLDEKYIIPYG
+24 GLAEQDVIPFG
-36 LDKAKVS
+36 FDRAKVR
-43 LQAFKSTD
+43 LAALKEKPQ
-51 KRGKLILVSA
+51 RGKLILVSA

-79 QGMQAIG
+79 QGLHATG
-86 KKVCLALRE
+86 RKVCLALRE

-112 ASSITPGESINLCF
+112 ASSITPGESINLSF

-140 AAVIDNALFYKT
+140 AAVIDNALFYRT
-152 TRLDQNKVTWK
+152 TRLDARKVTWK

-168 NDRSLRSIVVGLNRN
+168 NERSLRHITIGQRGQ
-183 GVPREDGFNITP
+183 GVCREDGFNITP
-195 ASEIMACFCLAEDF
+195 ASEIMACFCLAEDL

-223 TADDEAVYARE
+223 TAEDEAVYARE

-243 ILRDAINPNLVQSL
+243 ILRDALNPNLVQSL

-272 AHGCNSVIATK
+272 AHGCNTVIATK
-283 MAMTCGDYA
+283 MALACADYA

-306 FLDIKCRQSGIS
+306 FLDIKCRQSGLA
-318 PDAIVIV
+318 PDAIVLV

-338 KTDLETPNADAVRR
+338 KTNLEAPNVEAVER
-352 GLDNLAAHI
+352 GLANLEAHI
-361 ESAKLYNRP
+361 RSALLYKRP
-370 VTVAINLF
+370 VTVAINVF
-378 AATDTEEEIAAVK
+378 AASDTEEEFAAVK
-391 ELCASM
+391 ACCARM
-397 DVRCAVADVFGK
+397 GVGCEVANVFGE
-409 GGAGATELAKLVT
+409 GGKGATALADAVVA
-422 DSISDSPAPFECLYS
+422 SIETAGEQPAFECLYS
-437 LDIPVEERM
+437 LDVPVEERM
-446 ATIARKIYG
+446 RTIATQIYG

-467 KLALMEKNGLTALPI
+467 KLALMEKNGLTDLPV

-493 NAALTGRPKGFTITI
+493 DASLLGRPTGFTVTV

-518 FLVALCGDILRM
+518 FLVALCGDIMRM
-530 PALPKVPSACDI
+530 PALPKVPSACDF
-542 RVDADGNISGM
+542 RVDAEGNISGM

>member
-1 MSRILCYNGLMAHT
+1 MNT
-15 SFTAQMAAK
+15 TQSFTEQMAAVL
-24 TGLDEKYIIPYG
+24 GLDEQMIIPYG
-36 LDKAKVS
+36 RDKAKVS
-43 LQAFKSTD
+43 LQVLRERTQ
-51 KRGKLILVSA
+51 RGKLILVSA

-79 QGMQAIG
+79 QGMKAIG

-112 ASSITPGESINLCF
+112 ASSITPGESINLGF
-126 NGDFPAITAANNLL
+126 TGDFPAITAANNLL

-168 NDRSLRSIVVGLNRN
+168 NDRSLRNIVIGLNKN
-183 GVPREDGFNITP
+183 GVAREDGFNITP
-195 ASEIMACFCLAEDF
+195 ASEIMACFCLAEDR
-209 DDLRRRIDNIVIGF
+209 DDLRRRIDNIVVGF
-223 TADDEAVYARE
+223 TAENEAVYAKE
-234 LGVTDALLA
+234 FGVTDSLLA
-243 ILRDAINPNLVQSL
+243 ILKEAINPNLVQSL

-283 MAMTCGDYA
+283 MALACADYA

-306 FLDIKCRQSGIS
+306 FLDIKCRQSGLA

-325 ATIRALKMHGGVA
+325 ATIRALKMHGGVD
-338 KTDLETPNADAVRR
+338 KKQLDTPDAEAVKR
-352 GLDNLAAHI
+352 GLANLQAHI
-361 ESAKLYNRP
+361 ESAKLYKRP

-378 AATDTEEEIAAVK
+378 EAFDTEDEIAAVK

-397 DVRCAVADVFGK
+397 GVGCAVANVFGK
-409 GGAGATELAKLVT
+409 GGEGSQELARIVT
-422 DSISDSPAPFECLYS
+422 ESIETAENAPFECLYG
-437 LDIPVEERM
+437 LDIPVVERM
-446 ATIARKIYG
+446 ATIARSIYG
-455 ADGIVLTKAAQK
+455 ADGVVLTPAAKK
-467 KLALMEKNGLTALPI
+467 KLALMEANGLTDLPI

-493 NAALTGRPKGFTITI
+493 NANLPGRPTGFTITV

-518 FLVALCGDILRM
+518 FLVALCGDIMRM
-530 PALPKVPSACDI
+530 PGLPKVPSACDI
-542 RVDADGNISGM
+542 RVDADGNITGM

>member
-1 MSRILCYNGLMAHT
+1 MADT

-24 TGLDEKYIIPYG
+24 LGLDEKYVIPYG
-36 LDKAKVS
+36 HDKAKVS
-43 LQAFKSTD
+43 LEVLKQD
-51 KRGKLILVSA
+51 RKRGRLILVSA

-79 QGMQAIG
+79 QGLQAVG
-86 KKVCLALRE
+86 QRVCLALRE

-112 ASSITPGESINLCF
+112 ASSIIPGESINLGF
-126 NGDFPAITAANNLL
+126 TGDFPAITAANNLL

-168 NDRSLRSIVVGLNRN
+168 NDRALRSIVVGLNKN

-195 ASEIMACFCLAEDF
+195 ASEIMACFCLAEDR
-209 DDLRRRIDNIVIGF
+209 DDLRRRLDNMVIGF

-234 LGVTDALLA
+234 MGVTDALLA
-243 ILRDAINPNLVQSL
+243 ILKEAVNPNLVQSL

-283 MAMTCGDYA
+283 MALSCGDYA

-306 FLDIKCRQSGIS
+306 FLDIKCRQSGLS

-338 KTDLETPNADAVRR
+338 KDALETPDADAVRR

-361 ESAKLYNRP
+361 ESARLYKRP
-370 VTVAINLF
+370 VTIAINLF

-391 ELCASM
+391 EMCASM
-397 DVRCAVADVFGK
+397 GVGCAVADVFGK
-409 GGAGATELAKLVT
+409 GGAGATELAETVLA
-422 DSISDSPAPFECLYS
+422 SMQPEYEPFECLYS
-437 LDIPVEERM
+437 LDLSVEERM

-455 ADGIVLTKAAQK
+455 ADGVVLTKPAQK
-467 KLALMEKNGLTALPI
+467 KLALMAKNGLTDLPI

-493 NAALTGRPKGFTITI
+493 NAGLLGRPTGFTVTV

-518 FLVALCGDILRM
+518 FLVALCGDIMRM
-530 PALPKVPSACDI
+530 PALPKVPAACAI
-542 RVDADGNISGM
+542 KVSADGTITGM

>member
-1 MSRILCYNGLMAHT
+1 MTNT
-15 SFTAQMAAK
+15 QSFTAQMAAAL
-24 TGLDEKYIIPYG
+24 GLDEQMIVPYG
-36 LDKAKVS
+36 RDKAKVS
-43 LQAFKSTD
+43 LQVLRERPRK
-51 KRGKLILVSA
+51 GKLILVSA

-79 QGMQAIG
+79 QGLKANG
-86 KKVCLALRE
+86 KSVCLALRE

-152 TRLDQNKVTWK
+152 TRLDQNKVLWK
-163 RVMDM
+163 RVIDM
-168 NDRSLRSIVVGLNRN
+168 NDRSLRNIVVGLNRN

-195 ASEIMACFCLAEDF
+195 ASEIMACFCLAEDLE
-209 DDLRRRIDNIVIGF
+209 DLRRRIDNIVVGF
-223 TADDEAVYARE
+223 TAEDEAVYARE
-234 LGVTDALLA
+234 FGVTDSLLA
-243 ILRDAINPNLVQSL
+243 ILREAINPNLVQSL

-283 MAMTCGDYA
+283 MALACADYA

-306 FLDIKCRQSGIS
+306 FLDIKCRQSGLS

-338 KTDLETPNADAVRR
+338 KTELDPPNAEAVRR
-352 GLDNLAAHI
+352 GLANLQAHI

-378 AATDTEEEIAAVK
+378 EAFDTEEEIAAVK
-391 ELCASM
+391 ELCAQM
-397 DVRCAVADVFGK
+397 GVGCAVANVFGK
-409 GGAGATELAKLVT
+409 GGVGAQELATIVAE
-422 DSISDSPAPFECLYS
+422 SMEGAAPEPFKCLYE
-437 LDIPVEERM
+437 LDVPVEERM

-455 ADGIVLTKAAQK
+455 ADGVVLTKAAQK
-467 KLALMEKNGLTALPI
+467 KLALMAANGLTDLPI

-493 NAALTGRPKGFTITI
+493 NATLPGRPTGFTITV

-518 FLVALCGDILRM
+518 FLVALCGDIMRM
-530 PALPKVPSACDI
+530 PALPKVPSACAI
-542 RVDADGNISGM
+542 KVDADGNISGM

>member
-1 MSRILCYNGLMAHT
+1 MMAD
-15 SFTAQMAAK
+15 K
-24 TGLDEKYIIPYG
+24 LGLDESSIIPYG
-36 LDKAKVS
+36 RNKAKVS
-43 LQAFKSTD
+43 FHVLKE
-51 KRGKLILVSA
+51 KPRRGKLILVSA

-79 QGMQAIG
+79 QGLQAIG
-86 KKVCLALRE
+86 KNVCLALRE

-112 ASSITPGESINLCF
+112 ASRIEPGESINLSF

-140 AAVIDNALFYKT
+140 AAVIDNALFYRT
-152 TRLDQNKVTWK
+152 TRLSQNKVTWK

-168 NDRSLRSIVVGLNRN
+168 NDRALRSIVVGLNRN

-195 ASEIMACFCLAEDF
+195 ASEIMACFCLAEDLE
-209 DDLRRRIDNIVIGF
+209 DLRRRIDNIVVGF
-223 TADDEAVYARE
+223 TDADEAVYARE
-234 LGVTDALLA
+234 FGVTDALLA
-243 ILRDAINPNLVQSL
+243 ILRDALNPNLVQSL

-283 MAMTCGDYA
+283 MALTCADYA

-306 FLDIKCRQSGIS
+306 FLDIKCRQSGLA
-318 PDAIVIV
+318 PDAIVLV

-338 KTDLETPNADAVRR
+338 KNDLEPPNVEAVEK
-352 GLDNLAAHI
+352 GLANLQAHI
-361 ESAKLYNRP
+361 EAARLYKRP
-370 VTVAINLF
+370 VTVALNLF
-378 AATDTEEEIAAVK
+378 EALDTPEEIAAVK
-391 ELCASM
+391 EFCAGMGVS
-397 DVRCAVADVFGK
+397 CAVANVFGQ
-409 GGAGATELAKLVT
+409 GGAGATELAELVVK
-422 DSISDSPAPFECLYS
+422 SLEAPVEPYECLYG

-446 ATIARKIYG
+446 AAIARKIYG
-455 ADGIVLTKAAQK
+455 ADGVVLTNAAKK
-467 KLALMEKNGLTALPI
+467 KLALMQKNALTDLPV

-493 NAALTGRPKGFTITI
+493 DASLPGRPTGFTIAV

-518 FLVALCGDILRM
+518 FLVALCGDIMRM
-530 PALPKVPSACDI
+530 PALPKVPAACAI
-542 RVDADGNISGM
+542 RVDAQGCISGM

>member
-1 MSRILCYNGLMAHT
+1 MADT

-24 TGLDEKYIIPYG
+24 LGLDEKYVIPYG
-36 LDKAKVS
+36 HDKAKVS
-43 LQAFKSTD
+43 LEVLKQNR
-51 KRGKLILVSA
+51 KRGRLILVSA

-79 QGMQAIG
+79 QGLQAVG
-86 KKVCLALRE
+86 QKVCLALRE

-112 ASSITPGESINLCF
+112 ASSITPGESINLGF
-126 NGDFPAITAANNLL
+126 TGDFPAITAANNLL

-168 NDRSLRSIVVGLNRN
+168 NDRALRNIVVGLNKN

-195 ASEIMACFCLAEDF
+195 ASEIMACFCLAEDR

-243 ILRDAINPNLVQSL
+243 ILREAVNPNLVQSL

-283 MAMTCGDYA
+283 MALSCADYA

-306 FLDIKCRQSGIS
+306 FLDIKCRQSGLS

-338 KTDLETPNADAVRR
+338 KDALETPNAEAVRR
-352 GLDNLAAHI
+352 GLANLAAHI
-361 ESAKLYNRP
+361 ESARLYKRP
-370 VTVAINLF
+370 VTIAINLF

-397 DVRCAVADVFGK
+397 GVGCAVADVFGK
-409 GGAGATELAKLVT
+409 GGTGATELAETVLA
-422 DSISDSPAPFECLYS
+422 SMQSEYEPFECLYG
-437 LDIPVEERM
+437 LDLSVEERM

-455 ADGIVLTKAAQK
+455 ADGVVLTKPAQK
-467 KLALMEKNGLTALPI
+467 KLALMQKNGLTDLPI

-493 NAALTGRPKGFTITI
+493 NAGLLGRPSGFTVTV

-518 FLVALCGDILRM
+518 FLVALCGDIMRM
-530 PALPKVPSACDI
+530 PALPKVPAACDI
-542 RVDADGNISGM
+542 KVAADGTITGM

>member
-306 FLDIKCRQSGIS
+306 FLDIKCRQSGLS

-338 KTDLETPNADAVRR
+338 KTELETPNADAVRR

-378 AATDTEEEIAAVK
+378 AASDTEEEIAAVK

-409 GGAGATELAKLVT
+409 GGAGATELAQLVT
-422 DSISDSPAPFECLYS
+422 DSISDTPAPFECLYS

-455 ADGIVLTKAAQK
+455 ADGVVLTKPAQK
-467 KLALMEKNGLTALPI
+467 KLALMEKNGLTNLPI

-493 NAALTGRPKGFTITI
+493 NAALTGRPKGFTITV

>member
-1 MSRILCYNGLMAHT
+1 MANT
-15 SFTAQMAAK
+15 QSFTAQMAAAL
-24 TGLDEKYIIPYG
+24 GLDEQMIVPYG
-36 LDKAKVS
+36 RDKAKVS
-43 LQAFKSTD
+43 LQVLRERPQK
-51 KRGKLILVSA
+51 GKLILVSA

-79 QGMQAIG
+79 QGLKANG
-86 KKVCLALRE
+86 KSVCLALRE

-126 NGDFPAITAANNLL
+126 NGDFPAITSANNLL

-152 TRLDQNKVTWK
+152 TRLDQNKVLWK
-163 RVMDM
+163 RVIDM
-168 NDRSLRSIVVGLNRN
+168 NDRSLRNIVVGLNKN
-183 GVPREDGFNITP
+183 GVPREEGFNITP
-195 ASEIMACFCLAEDF
+195 ASEIMACFCLAEDLE
-209 DDLRRRIDNIVIGF
+209 DLRRRIDNIVVGF
-223 TADDEAVYARE
+223 TAEDEAVYARE
-234 LGVTDALLA
+234 FGVTDSLLA
-243 ILRDAINPNLVQSL
+243 ILREAINPNLVQSL

-283 MAMTCGDYA
+283 MALACADYA

-306 FLDIKCRQSGIS
+306 FLDIKCRQSGLS

-338 KTDLETPNADAVRR
+338 KTELDPPNADAVRR
-352 GLDNLAAHI
+352 GLANLQAHI

-378 AATDTEEEIAAVK
+378 EAFDTEEEIAAVK
-391 ELCASM
+391 ELCAQM
-397 DVRCAVADVFGK
+397 GVGCAVANVFGK
-409 GGAGATELAKLVT
+409 GGAGAQELAAIVAE
-422 DSISDSPAPFECLYS
+422 SMEGAAPEPFKCLYE

-455 ADGIVLTKAAQK
+455 ADGVVLTKAAQK
-467 KLALMEKNGLTALPI
+467 KLALMAANGLTDLPI

-493 NAALTGRPKGFTITI
+493 NATLPGRPTGFTITV

-518 FLVALCGDILRM
+518 FLVALCGDIMRM
-530 PALPKVPSACDI
+530 PALPKVPSACAI
-542 RVDADGNISGM
+542 KVDADGNISGM